1 MGKKKAAAFNGID
14 PELYP
19 TFMAAALQQAHFSAK
34 ANEVPVGAVV
44 VRNGAIIGRG
54 RDCRFL
60 LNDPTAHAEIL
71 AIREAS
77 QYLDDWR
84 LDDCALFVTV
94 EPCAMCAGAILLAR
108 LPLVVFGT
116 RNRKFG
122 ACGSICNV
130 CDNDKWNH
138 RVTFVEGVK
147 AQECADLMRDW
158 FQKRRRPRDD
168 SQLTT

>member
-1 MGKKKAAAFNGID
+1 MPTPDVDLAPMRLAIAASRQA
-14 PELYP
+14 L
-19 TFMAAALQQAHFSAK
+19 AAGDQPF
-34 ANEVPVGAVV
+34 GATLVSPAGQV
-44 VRNGAIIGRG
+44 LLTERNRQHTAA
-54 RDCRFL
+54 D
-60 LNDPTAHAEIL
+60 TSAHAETVL
-71 AIREAS
+71 LRRAAEQLGPAALRGATVYAS
-77 QYLDDWR
+77 G
-84 LDDCALFVTV
+84 